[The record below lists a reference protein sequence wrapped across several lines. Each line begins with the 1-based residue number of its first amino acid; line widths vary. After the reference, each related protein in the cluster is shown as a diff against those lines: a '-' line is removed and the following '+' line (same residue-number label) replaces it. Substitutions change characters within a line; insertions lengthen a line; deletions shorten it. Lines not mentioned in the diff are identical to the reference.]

1 MLALSAVI
9 ALATACHPGGSPTP
23 PSSTSSSSTS
33 STSTTLPGVQGS
45 GPRTI
50 LSPVGLNVRAQPDL
64 AAKVLATAAQ
74 GSALTVV
81 GYAAANGG
89 WYQVTGTSVKGW
101 ISADPALSAPGQFQA
116 YSSGQFTALYPS
128 GWTATDAPPSG
139 ALFTSGSSPDRVS
152 MTEAAAVAALPRGRP
167 GFDPVGS
174 STVVVCGITSNL
186 VTYRRTT
193 TATPSPAS
201 PASTTTT
208 APPAT
213 TTAPATNA
221 AGGVS
226 TTVAAAGGATTP
238 TSAPPS
244 DLPYLAEIRVAI
256 DPQTALGIYGDLS
269 SLAGPLQ
276 TFRQIV
282 ASVTFPAQQ
291 CTG

>member
-1 MLALSAVI
+1 M
-9 ALATACHPGGSPTP
+9 
-23 PSSTSSSSTS
+23 
-33 STSTTLPGVQGS
+33 
-45 GPRTI
+45 
-50 LSPVGLNVRAQPDL
+50 GLNVRAQPDL

-74 GSALTVV
+74 GSALTVT

-89 WYQVTGTSVKGW
+89 WYQVKGTSVTGW
-101 ISADPALSAPGQFQA
+101 ISADPVLSAPGQFQA

-139 ALFTSGSSPDRVS
+139 ALFTSDRGPDRIS
-152 MTEAAAVAALPRGRP
+152 MTEAPTVAALPRGRT
-167 GFDPVGS
+167 GFTPVGS
-174 STVVVCGITSNL
+174 STVVVCGITANL
-186 VTYRRTT
+186 VTYRGTAAASPAAPSSSTATT
-193 TATPSPAS
+193 TTV
-201 PASTTTT
+201 ASTTTT
-208 APPAT
+208 AAT
-213 TTAPATNA
+213 PT
-221 AGGVS
+221 AGGAT
-226 TTVAAAGGATTP
+226 TTVAAGGPTTP

-269 SLAGPLQ
+269 SVAGPLQ